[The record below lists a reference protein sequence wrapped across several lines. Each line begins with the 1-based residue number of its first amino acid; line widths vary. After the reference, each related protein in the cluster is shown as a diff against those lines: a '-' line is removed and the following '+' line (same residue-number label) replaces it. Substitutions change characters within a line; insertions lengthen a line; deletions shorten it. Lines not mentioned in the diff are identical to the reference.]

1 MVTVPTVDTTGGR
14 HKRNVTVHYAPTDL
28 ENQGEKKKVV
38 SIVTR
43 EFEVDSNASDEMVL
57 STSKNHLTDSV
68 ESAEVGT
75 VHESTVVGNRDGRSL
90 IQQLGDLTANV
101 SALDDKFS
109 ARIAD
114 LEAKHS
120 AEIAALEAQMS
131 TLLPFKAYFLDVRE
145 HTYLTH
151 LRDFWTE
158 YGAASR
164 QKGRYLPNSKAAEIQ
179 GKISALNQ
187 VILHGGNAEVDALM
201 LHERQPIPESKPFE
215 CLYGLRPETV
225 RELGNPHLAA
235 VFFFLLT
242 HSNLSV
248 ERLPQC
254 HRSSQHRRLG
264 AL

>member
-14 HKRNVTVHYAPTDL
+14 HKRNVTVHYAPIDL

-114 LEAKHS
+114 LEAKYSAEIADLEAKHS
-120 AEIAALEAQMS
+120 AEIAAPEAQMS

-179 GKISALNQ
+179 GKISVLNK

-201 LHERQPIPESKPFE
+201 LH
-215 CLYGLRPETV
+215 
-225 RELGNPHLAA
+225 
-235 VFFFLLT
+235 
-242 HSNLSV
+242 
-248 ERLPQC
+248 
-254 HRSSQHRRLG
+254 
-264 AL
+264 